1 MRRAWSGMCG
11 CLVAG
16 AVAVLAAAPAT
27 AASNSHYVGVLQ
39 DGGQWEADVPSS
51 WNGTLLLF
59 SHGYGEQTAEDAPD
73 QTTQQYL
80 LDDGYALAGSSYDQA
95 GSLWALDSAVH
106 DQFETLAAVEDTVLP
121 RSPTRVIAVG
131 QSMGGLV
138 SALEDQDADGRIDGA
153 LTTCGLVAGG
163 VNLENYQLDG
173 SYAIAELLDPSQNV
187 QLVGYQTAAQA
198 AVAAEELQQAAQS
211 AQQTPQGRARLALAS
226 ALYNVTTWTATNLL
240 SENTNPLIPPQTPPA
255 STDYNQQELE
265 QYYTQYAPG
274 SIVLPFIQTGRWSI
288 EQAAG
293 GQPAWDAG
301 VDFAKVLAGSP
312 YDDEVKSL
320 YKEAGLD
327 LSADL
332 NTLTRH
338 ADIKAQLPAYDS
350 LTATSV
356 PTGKLQVPELDIH
369 TIADQLIPVQQENY
383 YGKLVSGAGSGSL
396 LRQAYTEQ
404 QGHCNF
410 TSAEI
415 IAALHALEHR
425 IDTGGWGTAAN
436 PNALQAAATALDE
449 GGAAY
454 VPYTPGTLTATN
466 QPFDPSTQGYTP
478 GGIISAGAPSP

>member
-1 MRRAWSGMCG
+1 MRRAWSVVSG

-16 AVAVLAAAPAT
+16 AIGILVAAPA
-27 AASNSHYVGVLQ
+27 ADASDSHYVGVLR
-39 DGGQWEADVPSS
+39 DGGQWEADVPGN

-59 SHGYGEQTAEDAPD
+59 SHGYLEQTAEDAPD
-73 QTTQQYL
+73 PTTQQYL

-95 GSLWALDSAVH
+95 GSLWALDSAVN
-106 DQFETLAAVEDTVLP
+106 DQFETLAAVEGTVLP
-121 RSPTRVIAVG
+121 AAPTRVIAVG

-138 SALEDQDADGRIDGA
+138 SALEDQDSDGRLDGA
-153 LTTCGLVAGG
+153 LTTCGLVGGG

-173 SYAIAELLDPSQNV
+173 SYAIAELLDPSQHV
-187 QLVGYQTAAQA
+187 QLVGYETEAQA
-198 AVAAEELQQAAQS
+198 ALAAEELQQAAQS
-211 AQQTPQGRARLALAS
+211 AQQAPQGRARLALAS

-255 STDYNQQELE
+255 PNDYDQQELE
-265 QYYTQYAPG
+265 QYDTQYAPG

-301 VDFAKVLAGSP
+301 VDFAQVLAGSP
-312 YDDEVKSL
+312 YDDEVKAL

-327 LSADL
+327 LNADL
-332 NTLTRH
+332 NTLTDD
-338 ADIKAQLPAYDS
+338 ASIKAQLPAYDS

-383 YGKLVSGAGSGSL
+383 YAGLVRAAGSGSL
-396 LRQAYTEQ
+396 LRQAYTDS

-425 IDTGGWGTAAN
+425 INAGTWGTEAD
-436 PNALQAAATALDE
+436 PNSLQAAATALDE

-454 VPYTPGTLTATN
+454 IPYTPGTLTATN
-466 QPFDPSTQGYTP
+466 QPFDPNTQGYTP
-478 GGIISAGAPSP
+478 GGIISAGVP

>member
-1 MRRAWSGMCG
+1 MRRVCRVLVG
-11 CLVAG
+11 CLAVG
-16 AVAVLAAAPAT
+16 AFGLLATGALAD
-27 AASNSHYVGVLQ
+27 ASDSHYVGVLP

-73 QTTQQYL
+73 PTTQQYL
-80 LDDGYALAGSSYDQA
+80 LDDGYALAGSSYDTA
-95 GSLWALDSAVH
+95 GSLWALDSAVN
-106 DQFETLAAVEDTVLP
+106 DQFETLAAVESGVLP
-121 RSPTRVIAVG
+121 TGPKEVIAVG

-138 SALEDQDADGRIDGA
+138 SALEDQDSDSRIDGA

-173 SYAIAELLDPSQNV
+173 SYAIAQLLDPSQNV
-187 QLVGYQTAAQA
+187 QLVGYQTEAQA
-198 AVAAEELQQAAQS
+198 ALAAEELQQAAQS
-211 AQQTPQGRARLALAS
+211 AQQTPAGRARLALAS

-240 SENTNPLIPPQTPPA
+240 SENTNPLIPTQTPP
-255 STDYNQQELE
+255 SPTDYDQQELE

-301 VDFAKVLAGSP
+301 VDFAQVLATSP
-312 YDDEVKSL
+312 YDAEVKAL

-332 NTLTRH
+332 NTITTD
-338 ADIKAQLPAYDS
+338 ANITAQLPAYDS
-350 LTATSV
+350 LTATPV

-383 YGKLVSGAGSGSL
+383 YSQLVSAAGSGSL
-396 LRQAYTEQ
+396 LRQAYVDQ

-425 IDTGGWGTAAN
+425 VNTGSWGSAAD
-436 PNALQAAATALDE
+436 PNSLQAAATALYE

-454 VPYTPGTLTATN
+454 IPYTPGSLTATN
-466 QPFDPSTQGYTP
+466 QAFNPDTQGYTP
-478 GGIISAGAPSP
+478 GGIVSAGVPTP